1 MSLSFLQLYE
11 FVFFIAK
18 QNGFYKVKYINSSNA
33 CVAPGVLGRFMKKF
47 FCFIPIIA
55 VACSIY
61 GASFLKAEESFAEK
75 ILQSFPQADTDKDG
89 VLSGDE
95 EDAVCRRVIQRYPQ
109 MDKDGDGVLSDS
121 EKQKLLQVVS
131 KRGRKQPVVSAGR
144 SGAKKVDPDTFLQ
157 QLGLKSERDIE
168 YRENTA
174 QQRNRLDFIYP
185 KNESYDKAPL
195 FIYIHGGG
203 NTGGTKDGIYSRGT
217 LILEKLTEAGI
228 AVASIDYRLF
238 GKGEELAFHHL
249 FQDCKDALRFL
260 AKNADRFG
268 IDPNKFVTWGT
279 SAGGSKALVT
289 ALTNS
294 DFLPGENAGPETE
307 YTVIGAISFY
317 GATTYLVPE
326 LWKKRL
332 ERFPGR
338 SESKGAMLFKPSHG
352 MSTEEI
358 AKLVSADQH
367 LEVDSPPILLVHG
380 DTDPVVPIDLS
391 THLYKM
397 AKEKGLDIELV
408 EVKNAGHGFSKVKG
422 NAASPSMTWDEAQ
435 QLVVRQVLE
444 WIQ

>member
-11 FVFFIAK
+11 FMFFIAK

-75 ILQSFPQADTDKDG
+75 IFQSFPQADTDKDG

-121 EKQKLLQVVS
+121 EKQNLLQVAS
-131 KRGRKQPVVSAGR
+131 KRGRKQPAVSAGR

-157 QLGLKSERDIE
+157 QLGLKSDRDIE

-185 KNESYDKAPL
+185 KNKIYDKAPL

-289 ALTNS
+289 ALTKS
-294 DFLPGENAGPETE
+294 DFLPGEVTGAGIEH
-307 YTVIGAISFY
+307 TVIGAISFY
-317 GATTYLVPE
+317 GGTTYVVE
-326 LWKKRL
+326 DVWKKRL
-332 ERFPGR
+332 ERFP
-338 SESKGAMLFKPSHG
+338 SSSQTKAELMFKASDG
-352 MSTEEI
+352 LSSEEI
-358 AKLVSADQH
+358 RMLVSADQH
-367 LEVDSPPILLVHG
+367 LKVNSPPILLVHG
-380 DTDPVVPIDLS
+380 DTDPTVPIEVS
-391 THLYKM
+391 THLYKL
-397 AKEKGLDIELV
+397 AKEKGIDIQLV
-408 EVKNAGHGFSKVKG
+408 EVQNAGHGFKQVEG